1 MRSAWTTA
9 WPAIQEAF
17 NAAWGAVSGGLA
29 AAWAWLQVA
38 LPAALGWLQSTWTAV
53 WPAIQEATT
62 TAWAAIQPAL
72 MAVWAWLQVALPAA
86 LSWLRS
92 TWEAAWPAMQAAWD
106 TVWTPLSAAWTTVKA
121 WLDATLPAALTAL
134 KTAWDTSWPAL
145 QTVATTAVDA
155 INGAFDNLK
164 TAFTSIQA
172 GAGQAQGTLSGFLA
186 QVTAIGAIVVA
197 FFAPAV
203 ERLQAA
209 FTALPEKLAPL
220 LPKLQELGGAF
231 MGLIQSLAPFLALI
245 GVGLAIA
252 ANFGINA
259 LTAILNNLPGL
270 VGPIID
276 QVTATLRLIST
287 VLTEVIAAVQAAIN
301 GDWNAVWESAKTVI
315 NEFNTFFRGLFSRL
329 GTFLG
334 AVGQILYDAIV
345 NTLKDMGIDITPHL
359 EGIRKTFED
368 IWTKVTGY
376 IQPVIDLIGTITT
389 TIGEFKDYLS
399 GLDLPN
405 PFAGLASAGQAVMDA
420 IGGIGNAASGGGAD
434 GDPSTPQAIGTS
446 YFRGGAAQINERGYE
461 QIVLPA
467 GARIYTNGQTNN
479 LPTGEGKTININM
492 GGVTISKQMDVQAI
506 GYTLA
511 NQIAAALG

>member
-1 MRSAWTTA
+1 MQAGVATA
-9 WPAIQEAF
+9 WQAIQPA
-17 NAAWGAVSGGLA
+17 LT

-38 LPAALGWLQSTWTAV
+38 LPVALGWL
-53 WPAIQEATT
+53 
-62 TAWAAIQPAL
+62 
-72 MAVWAWLQVALPAA
+72 
-86 LSWLRS
+86 RS
-92 TWEAAWPAMQAAWD
+92 VWEAAWPAMQAAWD
-106 TVWTPLSAAWTTVKA
+106 AVWTPLSAAWTTVKT
-121 WLDATLPAALTAL
+121 WLDTTLPTALTAL
-134 KTAWDTSWPAL
+134 KTAWDTGWPAL
-145 QTVATTAVDA
+145 QTVATTAIDA
-155 INGAFDNLK
+155 VNGAFNNLK
-164 TAFTSIQA
+164 SAFTSIQT
-172 GAGQAQGTLSGFLA
+172 GAGQVQGTLSGFLV
-186 QVTAIGAIVVA
+186 QVTAIGAIVAA

-203 ERLQAA
+203 ERLQTA

-220 LPKLQELGGAF
+220 MPKLQELGGAF
-231 MGLIQSLAPFLALI
+231 MGLIQSLAPFVALI

-252 ANFGINA
+252 ADFGINA
-259 LTAILNNLPGL
+259 LTAVLNNLPGL

-276 QVTATLRLIST
+276 QVTATIRLIST

-329 GTFLG
+329 GTFAG

-345 NTLKDMGIDITPHL
+345 NTMKDMGLDITPHL
-359 EGIRKTFED
+359 EGIRKAFED
-368 IWTKVTGY
+368 VWAKVQTY
-376 IQPVIDLIGTITT
+376 IQPVIDLVATITT
-389 TIGEFKDYLS
+389 KIGEFKDYLG

-467 GARIYTNGQTNN
+467 GARILTNGQTNN
-479 LPTGEGKTININM
+479 LPASEGKTFNINL
-492 GGVTISKQMDVQAI
+492 GGVTVRSEADARR
-506 GYTLA
+506 
-511 NQIAAALG
+511 LGDMLRDQLVMAGA